1 MRSILYILFAVGG
14 VLVAIALSMV
24 LLDDEGEQQVKP
36 QSPSIEL
43 SKPSIELSKPAADK
57 VETMDASNY
66 SGTSLRPTDTTPAA
80 PLTIGLARVKP
91 DGAALFAGTAA
102 PNAKIRIFEG
112 NILLGETI
120 ANANGEW
127 LIVLE
132 KSLASGQHLISVAM
146 ERSDGTT
153 EMANRSL
160 AVEIYQDTESKPLVA
175 LLPETATEVPVL
187 IQSPDDVDKS
197 KSAASASEVTAS
209 EATASEVTASEAAAS
224 EVTTSEVT
232 ASEVTASEA
241 TASEAAASEAA
252 ASEVT
257 ASEVTASEAIVADP
271 AKADAAMHETA
282 EPAPAKTQAN
292 SQIEASQIAAL
303 APSAIVWRDA
313 SRILIS
319 GTSRGG
325 VRVTVNDARGQF
337 GEALVLADGAWQV
350 AGSLDMDIAVNQL
363 RFALFDYAN
372 QIIARY
378 DLPVKARDLAKGQ
391 DGSPLVVVNKGDML
405 WRIAYHQL
413 GEGVKYVDI
422 VRRNQQD
429 IADPDLIYPKQI
441 FAVPQSS
448 ATTSDKN

>member
-24 LLDDEGEQQVKP
+24 LLDDEGDQQVQP
-36 QSPSIEL
+36 QSPSIEM
-43 SKPSIELSKPAADK
+43 SQPAADK
-57 VETMDASNY
+57 AEASDKD
-66 SGTSLRPTDTTPAA
+66 SGTSLQPPNATPAA
-80 PLTIGLARVKP
+80 PLTIDLARVKP
-91 DGAALFAGTAA
+91 DGAAVFAGTAA

-112 NILLGETI
+112 DILLGETI

-127 LIVLE
+127 VIVLE
-132 KSLASGQHLISVAM
+132 KSLAAGQHLISVAM

-153 EMANRSL
+153 EMADRSL
-160 AVEIYQDTESKPLVA
+160 AVEIYQDTETKPLVA

-187 IQSPDDVDKS
+187 IQSPDDVDKT
-197 KSAASASEVTAS
+197 KSAATAS
-209 EATASEVTASEAAAS
+209 EATASGT
-224 EVTTSEVT
+224 
-232 ASEVTASEA
+232 
-241 TASEAAASEAA
+241 
-252 ASEVT
+252 
-257 ASEVTASEAIVADP
+257 IVAD
-271 AKADAAMHETA
+271 AAEA
-282 EPAPAKTQAN
+282 APAKPQAK
-292 SQIEASQIAAL
+292 SQIAASQIAAL

-325 VRVTVNDARGQF
+325 VRVTVNDAKGQF

-350 AGSLDMDIAVNQL
+350 AGSLDMDIAVNHL
-363 RFALFDYAN
+363 RFALFDDAN

-378 DLPVKARDLAKGQ
+378 DLPIKARDLAKGQ

-448 ATTSDKN
+448 ATASDKN

>member
-24 LLDDEGEQQVKP
+24 LLDDESEQQVQP
-36 QSPSIEL
+36 QS
-43 SKPSIELSKPAADK
+43 PSIELSKPAADK
-57 VETMDASNY
+57 AETSDAGKD
-66 SGTSLRPTDTTPAA
+66 SGTSLRLTDATPTA
-80 PLTIGLARVKP
+80 PLTIDLARVKP
-91 DGAALFAGTAA
+91 DGAAVFAGTAA

-112 NILLGETI
+112 DILLGETI

-127 LIVLE
+127 VIVLE
-132 KSLASGQHLISVAM
+132 KSLAAGQHLISVAM

-153 EMANRSL
+153 EMADRSL
-160 AVEIYQDTESKPLVA
+160 AVEIYQDTETKPLVA

-187 IQSPDDVDKS
+187 IQSPDDVDKA
-197 KSAASASEVTAS
+197 KPAAS
-209 EATASEVTASEAAAS
+209 
-224 EVTTSEVT
+224 
-232 ASEVTASEA
+232 
-241 TASEAAASEAA
+241 
-252 ASEVT
+252 
-257 ASEVTASEAIVADP
+257 ASEAIVADA
-271 AKADAAMHETA
+271 AKADATMSETA
-282 EPAPAKTQAN
+282 AAAPGKAEAN
-292 SQIEASQIAAL
+292 SQIAASQIAAL

-325 VRVTVNDARGQF
+325 VRVAVNDAKGQF

-363 RFALFDYAN
+363 RFALFDDAN

-391 DGSPLVVVNKGDML
+391 DGSPLVVGNKGDML

-429 IADPDLIYPKQI
+429 IADPDLIFPKQI

-448 ATTSDKN
+448 VTASDKIR

>member
-24 LLDDEGEQQVKP
+24 LLDDEGDQQVQP

-43 SKPSIELSKPAADK
+43 SQPAADK
-57 VETMDASNY
+57 AETSDKD
-66 SGTSLRPTDTTPAA
+66 SGTSLQPPNATPAA
-80 PLTIGLARVKP
+80 PLTIDLARVKP
-91 DGAALFAGTAA
+91 DGAAVFAGTAA

-112 NILLGETI
+112 DILLGETI

-127 LIVLE
+127 VIVLE
-132 KSLASGQHLISVAM
+132 KSLAAGQHLISVAM

-153 EMANRSL
+153 EMADRSL
-160 AVEIYQDTESKPLVA
+160 AVEIYQDTETKPLVA

-187 IQSPDDVDKS
+187 IQSPDDVDKA
-197 KSAASASEVTAS
+197 KLAA
-209 EATASEVTASEAAAS
+209 
-224 EVTTSEVT
+224 
-232 ASEVTASEA
+232 TASEA
-241 TASEAAASEAA
+241 TASEATASEA
-252 ASEVT
+252 
-257 ASEVTASEAIVADP
+257 TASEAIVVDP
-271 AKADAAMHETA
+271 AKADAAMPETA
-282 EPAPAKTQAN
+282 AAAPGKAQAN
-292 SQIEASQIAAL
+292 SQIAASQIAAL

-325 VRVTVNDARGQF
+325 VRVAVNDAKGQF

-363 RFALFDYAN
+363 RFALFDDAN

-448 ATTSDKN
+448 ATASDKN

>member
-24 LLDDEGEQQVKP
+24 LLDDESEQQVQP
-36 QSPSIEL
+36 QS
-43 SKPSIELSKPAADK
+43 PSIELSKPAADK
-57 VETMDASNY
+57 AETSDAGKD
-66 SGTSLRPTDTTPAA
+66 SGTSLRPTDATPTA
-80 PLTIGLARVKP
+80 PLTIDLARVKP
-91 DGAALFAGTAA
+91 DGAAVFAGTAA

-112 NILLGETI
+112 DILLGETI

-127 LIVLE
+127 VIVLE
-132 KSLASGQHLISVAM
+132 KSLAAGQHLISVAM

-153 EMANRSL
+153 EMADRSL
-160 AVEIYQDTESKPLVA
+160 AVEIYQDTETKPLVA

-187 IQSPDDVDKS
+187 IQSPDDVDKA
-197 KSAASASEVTAS
+197 KPAA
-209 EATASEVTASEAAAS
+209 
-224 EVTTSEVT
+224 
-232 ASEVTASEA
+232 
-241 TASEAAASEAA
+241 
-252 ASEVT
+252 
-257 ASEVTASEAIVADP
+257 TASEAIVADA
-271 AKADAAMHETA
+271 AKADATMSETA
-282 EPAPAKTQAN
+282 AAAPGKAEAN
-292 SQIEASQIAAL
+292 SQISASQIAAL

-325 VRVTVNDARGQF
+325 VRVAVNDAKGQF

-363 RFALFDYAN
+363 RFALFDDAN

-429 IADPDLIYPKQI
+429 IADPDLIFPKQI

-448 ATTSDKN
+448 VTASDKN

>member
-24 LLDDEGEQQVKP
+24 LLDDEGDQQVQP

-43 SKPSIELSKPAADK
+43 SQPAADK
-57 VETMDASNY
+57 AEASDKD
-66 SGTSLRPTDTTPAA
+66 SGTSLQPPNATPAA
-80 PLTIGLARVKP
+80 PLTIDLARVKP
-91 DGAALFAGTAA
+91 DGAAVFAGTAA

-112 NILLGETI
+112 DILLGETI

-127 LIVLE
+127 VIVLE
-132 KSLASGQHLISVAM
+132 KSLAAGQHLISVAM

-153 EMANRSL
+153 EMADRSL
-160 AVEIYQDTESKPLVA
+160 AVEIYQDTETKPLVA

-187 IQSPDDVDKS
+187 IQSPDDVDKT
-197 KSAASASEVTAS
+197 KSAATAS
-209 EATASEVTASEAAAS
+209 EATASGT
-224 EVTTSEVT
+224 
-232 ASEVTASEA
+232 
-241 TASEAAASEAA
+241 
-252 ASEVT
+252 
-257 ASEVTASEAIVADP
+257 IVAD
-271 AKADAAMHETA
+271 AAEA
-282 EPAPAKTQAN
+282 APAKPQAK
-292 SQIEASQIAAL
+292 SQIAASQIAAL

-325 VRVTVNDARGQF
+325 VRVTVNDAKGQF

-363 RFALFDYAN
+363 RFALFDDAN

-448 ATTSDKN
+448 ATASDKN

>member
-1 MRSILYILFAVGG
+1 VRSILYILFAVGG

-24 LLDDEGEQQVKP
+24 LLDDEGDQQVQP

-43 SKPSIELSKPAADK
+43 SQPAADK
-57 VETMDASNY
+57 AVTADKD
-66 SGTSLRPTDTTPAA
+66 SGTSLRPPNATPAA
-80 PLTIGLARVKP
+80 PLTIDLARVKP
-91 DGAALFAGTAA
+91 DGAAVFAGTAA

-112 NILLGETI
+112 DILLGETI
-120 ANANGEW
+120 TNANGEW
-127 LIVLE
+127 VIVLE
-132 KSLASGQHLISVAM
+132 KSLAAGQHLISVAM

-153 EMANRSL
+153 EMADRSL
-160 AVEIYQDTESKPLVA
+160 AVEIYQDTETKPLVA

-187 IQSPDDVDKS
+187 IQSPDDVDKA
-197 KSAASASEVTAS
+197 KPA
-209 EATASEVTASEAAAS
+209 ATASGS
-224 EVTTSEVT
+224 
-232 ASEVTASEA
+232 
-241 TASEAAASEAA
+241 
-252 ASEVT
+252 
-257 ASEVTASEAIVADP
+257 IVADA
-271 AKADAAMHETA
+271 AKADAAMLEKA
-282 EPAPAKTQAN
+282 EPAPAKPQAN
-292 SQIEASQIAAL
+292 NQIAASQIAAL

-325 VRVTVNDARGQF
+325 VRVAVNDAKGQF

-363 RFALFDYAN
+363 RFALFDDAN

-391 DGSPLVVVNKGDML
+391 DGSPLIVVNKGDML

-448 ATTSDKN
+448 ATASDKN

>member
-1 MRSILYILFAVGG
+1 VRSILYILFAVGG

-24 LLDDEGEQQVKP
+24 LLDDEGDQKVQP

-43 SKPSIELSKPAADK
+43 SQPAADK
-57 VETMDASNY
+57 AERSDKD
-66 SGTSLRPTDTTPAA
+66 SGTSLQPPNATPAA
-80 PLTIGLARVKP
+80 PLTIDLARVKP
-91 DGAALFAGTAA
+91 DGAAVFAGTAA

-112 NILLGETI
+112 DILLGETI

-127 LIVLE
+127 VIVLE
-132 KSLASGQHLISVAM
+132 KSLAAGQHLISVAM

-153 EMANRSL
+153 EMADRSL
-160 AVEIYQDTESKPLVA
+160 AVEIYQDTETKPLVA

-187 IQSPDDVDKS
+187 IQSPDDVDKT
-197 KSAASASEVTAS
+197 KSAATAS
-209 EATASEVTASEAAAS
+209 EATASGT
-224 EVTTSEVT
+224 
-232 ASEVTASEA
+232 
-241 TASEAAASEAA
+241 
-252 ASEVT
+252 
-257 ASEVTASEAIVADP
+257 IVAD
-271 AKADAAMHETA
+271 AAEA
-282 EPAPAKTQAN
+282 APAKPQAK
-292 SQIEASQIAAL
+292 SQIAASQIAAL

-325 VRVTVNDARGQF
+325 VRVTVNDAKGQF

-363 RFALFDYAN
+363 RFALFDDAN
-372 QIIARY
+372 QVIARY

-429 IADPDLIYPKQI
+429 ITDPDLIYPKQI

-448 ATTSDKN
+448 ATASDKN

>member
-24 LLDDEGEQQVKP
+24 LLDDESGQQVKP

-43 SKPSIELSKPAADK
+43 SKLAGDK
-57 VETMDASNY
+57 AKTPDASENN
-66 SGTSLRPTDTTPAA
+66 GTGLQPPNVTPTD
-80 PLTIGLARVKP
+80 PLTIDLARVKP
-91 DGAALFAGTAA
+91 DGSAVFAGTAA

-127 LIVLE
+127 VIVLE
-132 KSLASGQHLISVAM
+132 KSLAAGQHLISVSM
-146 ERSDGTT
+146 ERSDGKT
-153 EMANRSL
+153 EMADRSL
-160 AVEIYQDTESKPLVA
+160 AIEIYSDTETKPLVA
-175 LLPETATEVPVL
+175 LLPETASEVPVL
-187 IQSPDDVDKS
+187 IQSPDDSDTAKP
-197 KSAASASEVTAS
+197 AAAN
-209 EATASEVTASEAAAS
+209 SEAAM
-224 EVTTSEVT
+224 
-232 ASEVTASEA
+232 
-241 TASEAAASEAA
+241 
-252 ASEVT
+252 
-257 ASEVTASEAIVADP
+257 
-271 AKADAAMHETA
+271 ADAALPETTDA
-282 EPAPAKTQAN
+282 APTN
-292 SQIEASQIAAL
+292 SQAKSQIAAL

-325 VRVTVNDARGQF
+325 VRVTVNDAKGQF

-363 RFALFDYAN
+363 RFALFDDAN
-372 QIIARY
+372 QITARY
-378 DLPVKARDLAKGQ
+378 NLPIRARDLAKGK

-422 VRRNQQD
+422 VRRNKHD
-429 IADPDLIYPKQI
+429 ITNPDLIYPKQI
-441 FAVPQSS
+441 FAVPKSS
-448 ATTSDKN
+448 ATTSNKN

>member
-24 LLDDEGEQQVKP
+24 LLDDEGDQQVQP

-43 SKPSIELSKPAADK
+43 SQPAADK
-57 VETMDASNY
+57 AERSDKD
-66 SGTSLRPTDTTPAA
+66 SGTSLQPPNATPAA
-80 PLTIGLARVKP
+80 PLTIDLARVKP
-91 DGAALFAGTAA
+91 DGAAVFAGTAA
-102 PNAKIRIFEG
+102 PNTKIRIFEG
-112 NILLGETI
+112 DILLGETI

-127 LIVLE
+127 VIVLE
-132 KSLASGQHLISVAM
+132 KSLAAGQHLISVAM

-153 EMANRSL
+153 EMADRSL
-160 AVEIYQDTESKPLVA
+160 AVEIYQDTETKPLVA

-187 IQSPDDVDKS
+187 IQSPDDVDKT
-197 KSAASASEVTAS
+197 KSAATAS
-209 EATASEVTASEAAAS
+209 EATASGT
-224 EVTTSEVT
+224 
-232 ASEVTASEA
+232 
-241 TASEAAASEAA
+241 
-252 ASEVT
+252 
-257 ASEVTASEAIVADP
+257 IVAD
-271 AKADAAMHETA
+271 AAEA
-282 EPAPAKTQAN
+282 APAKPQAK
-292 SQIEASQIAAL
+292 SQIAASQIAAL

-313 SRILIS
+313 SRILMS

-325 VRVTVNDARGQF
+325 VRVTVNDAKGQF

-363 RFALFDYAN
+363 RFALFDDAN

-448 ATTSDKN
+448 ATASDKN

>member
-1 MRSILYILFAVGG
+1 VRSILYILFAVGG

-24 LLDDEGEQQVKP
+24 LLDDEGDQQVQP

-43 SKPSIELSKPAADK
+43 SQPAADK
-57 VETMDASNY
+57 AERSDKD
-66 SGTSLRPTDTTPAA
+66 SGTSLQPPNATPAA
-80 PLTIGLARVKP
+80 PLTIDLARVKP
-91 DGAALFAGTAA
+91 DGAAVFAGTAA
-102 PNAKIRIFEG
+102 PNTKIRIFEG
-112 NILLGETI
+112 DILLGETI

-127 LIVLE
+127 VIVLE
-132 KSLASGQHLISVAM
+132 KSLAAGQHLISVAM

-153 EMANRSL
+153 EMADRSL
-160 AVEIYQDTESKPLVA
+160 AVEIYQDTETKPLVA

-187 IQSPDDVDKS
+187 IQSPDDVDKA
-197 KSAASASEVTAS
+197 KLAA
-209 EATASEVTASEAAAS
+209 
-224 EVTTSEVT
+224 
-232 ASEVTASEA
+232 TASEA
-241 TASEAAASEAA
+241 TASEATASEA
-252 ASEVT
+252 
-257 ASEVTASEAIVADP
+257 TASEAIVVDP
-271 AKADAAMHETA
+271 AKADAAMPETA
-282 EPAPAKTQAN
+282 AAAPGKAQAN
-292 SQIEASQIAAL
+292 SQIAASQIAAL

-325 VRVTVNDARGQF
+325 VRVAVNDAKGQF

-363 RFALFDYAN
+363 RFALFDDAN

-391 DGSPLVVVNKGDML
+391 DGSPLIVVNKGDML

-448 ATTSDKN
+448 ATASDKN

>member
-24 LLDDEGEQQVKP
+24 LLDDEGDQQVNP
-36 QSPSIEL
+36 QS
-43 SKPSIELSKPAADK
+43 PSIELSKPAADK
-57 VETMDASNY
+57 AETLDASED
-66 SGTSLRPTDTTPAA
+66 SGTSLRPTDATPAA
-80 PLTIGLARVKP
+80 PLTIDLARVKP
-91 DGAALFAGTAA
+91 DGAAVFAGTAA

-112 NILLGETI
+112 DILLGETI

-127 LIVLE
+127 VIVLE
-132 KSLASGQHLISVAM
+132 KSLAAGQHLISVAM

-153 EMANRSL
+153 EMADRSL
-160 AVEIYQDTESKPLVA
+160 AVEIYQDTETKPLVA

-197 KSAASASEVTAS
+197 KLAAT
-209 EATASEVTASEAAAS
+209 
-224 EVTTSEVT
+224 
-232 ASEVTASEA
+232 
-241 TASEAAASEAA
+241 
-252 ASEVT
+252 
-257 ASEVTASEAIVADP
+257 
-271 AKADAAMHETA
+271 
-282 EPAPAKTQAN
+282 APAKLQAN
-292 SQIEASQIAAL
+292 SQIAAL

-319 GTSRGG
+319 GTARGG
-325 VRVTVNDARGQF
+325 VRVAVNDAKGQF

-350 AGSLDMDIAVNQL
+350 AGGLDMDIAVNHL
-363 RFALFDYAN
+363 RFALFDDAN

-422 VRRNQQD
+422 VRRNKQD
-429 IADPDLIYPKQI
+429 IVDPDLIFPKQI

-448 ATTSDKN
+448 TAASDKN

>member
-24 LLDDEGEQQVKP
+24 LLDDEGDQQVQP

-43 SKPSIELSKPAADK
+43 SQPAADK
-57 VETMDASNY
+57 AERSDKD
-66 SGTSLRPTDTTPAA
+66 SGTSLQPPNATPAA
-80 PLTIGLARVKP
+80 PLTIDLARVKP
-91 DGAALFAGTAA
+91 DGAAVFAGTAA
-102 PNAKIRIFEG
+102 PNTKIRIFEG
-112 NILLGETI
+112 DILLGETI

-127 LIVLE
+127 VIVLE
-132 KSLASGQHLISVAM
+132 KSLAAGQHLISVAM

-153 EMANRSL
+153 EMADRSL
-160 AVEIYQDTESKPLVA
+160 AVEIYQDTETKPLVA

-187 IQSPDDVDKS
+187 IQSPDDVDKA
-197 KSAASASEVTAS
+197 KLAA
-209 EATASEVTASEAAAS
+209 
-224 EVTTSEVT
+224 
-232 ASEVTASEA
+232 TASEA
-241 TASEAAASEAA
+241 TASEA
-252 ASEVT
+252 
-257 ASEVTASEAIVADP
+257 TASEAIVVDP
-271 AKADAAMHETA
+271 AKADAAMPETA
-282 EPAPAKTQAN
+282 AAAPGKAQAN
-292 SQIEASQIAAL
+292 SQIAASQIAAL

-325 VRVTVNDARGQF
+325 VRVAVNDAKGQF

-363 RFALFDYAN
+363 RFALFDDAN

-391 DGSPLVVVNKGDML
+391 DGSPLIVVNKGDML

-429 IADPDLIYPKQI
+429 ITDPDLIYPKQI

-448 ATTSDKN
+448 ATASDKN

>member
-1 MRSILYILFAVGG
+1 VRSILYILFAVGG

-24 LLDDEGEQQVKP
+24 LLDDEGDQQVNP
-36 QSPSIEL
+36 QS
-43 SKPSIELSKPAADK
+43 PSIELSKPAADK
-57 VETMDASNY
+57 AETLDASED
-66 SGTSLRPTDTTPAA
+66 SGTSLRPTDATPAA
-80 PLTIGLARVKP
+80 PLTIDLARVKP
-91 DGAALFAGTAA
+91 DGAAVFAGTAA

-112 NILLGETI
+112 DILLGETI

-127 LIVLE
+127 VIVLE
-132 KSLASGQHLISVAM
+132 KSLAAGQHLISVAM

-153 EMANRSL
+153 EMADRSL
-160 AVEIYQDTESKPLVA
+160 AVEIYQDTETKPLVA

-187 IQSPDDVDKS
+187 IQSPDDVDKT
-197 KSAASASEVTAS
+197 KSAATAS
-209 EATASEVTASEAAAS
+209 EATASGT
-224 EVTTSEVT
+224 
-232 ASEVTASEA
+232 
-241 TASEAAASEAA
+241 
-252 ASEVT
+252 
-257 ASEVTASEAIVADP
+257 IVAD
-271 AKADAAMHETA
+271 AAEA
-282 EPAPAKTQAN
+282 APAKPQAK
-292 SQIEASQIAAL
+292 SQIAASQIAAL

-319 GTSRGG
+319 GTARGG
-325 VRVTVNDARGQF
+325 VRVAVNDAKGQF

-363 RFALFDYAN
+363 RFALFDDAN

-448 ATTSDKN
+448 ATASDKN

>member
-24 LLDDEGEQQVKP
+24 LLDDESEQQVQP
-36 QSPSIEL
+36 QS
-43 SKPSIELSKPAADK
+43 PSIELSKPAADK
-57 VETMDASNY
+57 AETSDAGKD
-66 SGTSLRPTDTTPAA
+66 SGTSLRPTDATPTA
-80 PLTIGLARVKP
+80 PLTIDLARVKP
-91 DGAALFAGTAA
+91 DGAAVFAGTAA

-112 NILLGETI
+112 DILLGETI

-127 LIVLE
+127 VIVLE
-132 KSLASGQHLISVAM
+132 KSLAAGQHLISVAM

-153 EMANRSL
+153 EMADRSL
-160 AVEIYQDTESKPLVA
+160 AVEIYQDTETKPLVA

-187 IQSPDDVDKS
+187 IQSPDDVDKA
-197 KSAASASEVTAS
+197 KSAA
-209 EATASEVTASEAAAS
+209 
-224 EVTTSEVT
+224 
-232 ASEVTASEA
+232 
-241 TASEAAASEAA
+241 
-252 ASEVT
+252 
-257 ASEVTASEAIVADP
+257 TASEAIVADA
-271 AKADAAMHETA
+271 AKADATMSETA
-282 EPAPAKTQAN
+282 AAAPGKAEAN
-292 SQIEASQIAAL
+292 SQISASQIAAL

-325 VRVTVNDARGQF
+325 VRVAVNDAKGQF

-363 RFALFDYAN
+363 RFALFDDAN

-429 IADPDLIYPKQI
+429 IADPDLIFPKQI

-448 ATTSDKN
+448 VTASDKN

>member
-24 LLDDEGEQQVKP
+24 LLDDEGDQQVQP

-43 SKPSIELSKPAADK
+43 SQPAADK
-57 VETMDASNY
+57 AETSDKD
-66 SGTSLRPTDTTPAA
+66 SGTSLQPPNATPAA
-80 PLTIGLARVKP
+80 PLTIDLARVKP
-91 DGAALFAGTAA
+91 DGAAVFAGTAA

-112 NILLGETI
+112 DILLGETI

-127 LIVLE
+127 VIVLE
-132 KSLASGQHLISVAM
+132 KSLAAGQHLISVAM

-153 EMANRSL
+153 EMADRSL
-160 AVEIYQDTESKPLVA
+160 AVEIYQDTETKPLVA

-187 IQSPDDVDKS
+187 IQSPDDVDKA
-197 KSAASASEVTAS
+197 KPAA
-209 EATASEVTASEAAAS
+209 
-224 EVTTSEVT
+224 
-232 ASEVTASEA
+232 
-241 TASEAAASEAA
+241 
-252 ASEVT
+252 
-257 ASEVTASEAIVADP
+257 TASEAIVADA
-271 AKADAAMHETA
+271 AKADAHARKA
-282 EPAPAKTQAN
+282 EAAPAKPQAK
-292 SQIEASQIAAL
+292 SQIAASQIAAL

-325 VRVTVNDARGQF
+325 VRVTVNDAKGQF

-363 RFALFDYAN
+363 RFALFDDAN

-422 VRRNQQD
+422 VRRNKQD

-448 ATTSDKN
+448 ATASDKN

>member
-1 MRSILYILFAVGG
+1 MRSMLYILFAVGG

-24 LLDDEGEQQVKP
+24 LLDDEGGQQVKP

-43 SKPSIELSKPAADK
+43 SQSAIDK
-57 VETMDASNY
+57 AETPDARKDSD
-66 SGTSLRPTDTTPAA
+66 TSLQQPDVTPAA
-80 PLTIGLARVKP
+80 PLTIDLARVKP
-91 DGAALFAGTAA
+91 DGAAVFAGTAA
-102 PNAKIRIFEG
+102 ANAKIRIFEG
-112 NILLGETI
+112 DILLGETV

-127 LIVLE
+127 VIVLE
-132 KSLASGQHLISVAM
+132 KSLAAGQHLISVAM

-153 EMANRSL
+153 EMADRSL
-160 AVEIYQDTESKPLVA
+160 AVEIYQDTETKPLVA

-187 IQSPDDVDKS
+187 IQSPDDVDKA
-197 KSAASASEVTAS
+197 KLAA
-209 EATASEVTASEAAAS
+209 
-224 EVTTSEVT
+224 
-232 ASEVTASEA
+232 TASEA
-241 TASEAAASEAA
+241 TASEATASEA
-252 ASEVT
+252 
-257 ASEVTASEAIVADP
+257 TASEAIVVDP
-271 AKADAAMHETA
+271 AKADAAMPETA
-282 EPAPAKTQAN
+282 AAAPGKAQAN
-292 SQIEASQIAAL
+292 SQIAASQIAAL

-325 VRVTVNDARGQF
+325 VRVAVNDAKGQF

-363 RFALFDYAN
+363 RFALFDDAN

-448 ATTSDKN
+448 ATASDKN

>member
-24 LLDDEGEQQVKP
+24 LLDDEGDQQVQP

-43 SKPSIELSKPAADK
+43 SQPAADK
-57 VETMDASNY
+57 AERSDKD
-66 SGTSLRPTDTTPAA
+66 SGTSLQPPNATPAA
-80 PLTIGLARVKP
+80 PLTIDLARVKP
-91 DGAALFAGTAA
+91 DGAAVFAGTAA
-102 PNAKIRIFEG
+102 PNTKIRIFEG
-112 NILLGETI
+112 DILLGETI

-127 LIVLE
+127 VIVLE
-132 KSLASGQHLISVAM
+132 KSLAAGQHLISVAM

-153 EMANRSL
+153 EMADRSL
-160 AVEIYQDTESKPLVA
+160 AVEIYQDTETKPLVA

-187 IQSPDDVDKS
+187 IQSPDDVDKA
-197 KSAASASEVTAS
+197 KLAA
-209 EATASEVTASEAAAS
+209 
-224 EVTTSEVT
+224 
-232 ASEVTASEA
+232 TASEA
-241 TASEAAASEAA
+241 TASEATASEA
-252 ASEVT
+252 T
-257 ASEVTASEAIVADP
+257 ASEATASEAIVVDP
-271 AKADAAMHETA
+271 AKADAAMPETA
-282 EPAPAKTQAN
+282 AAAPGKAQAN
-292 SQIEASQIAAL
+292 SQIAASQIAAL

-325 VRVTVNDARGQF
+325 VRVTVNDAKGQF

-363 RFALFDYAN
+363 RFALFDDAN

-391 DGSPLVVVNKGDML
+391 DGSPLIVVNKGDML

-429 IADPDLIYPKQI
+429 ITDPDLIYPKQI

-448 ATTSDKN
+448 ATASDKN

>member
-1 MRSILYILFAVGG
+1 VRSILYILFAVGG

-24 LLDDEGEQQVKP
+24 LLDDEGDQQVQP

-43 SKPSIELSKPAADK
+43 SQPAADK
-57 VETMDASNY
+57 AETPDKD
-66 SGTSLRPTDTTPAA
+66 SGTSLQPPNATPAA
-80 PLTIGLARVKP
+80 PLTIDLARVKP
-91 DGAALFAGTAA
+91 DGAAVFAGMAA

-112 NILLGETI
+112 DILLGETI
-120 ANANGEW
+120 TNANGEW
-127 LIVLE
+127 VIVLE
-132 KSLASGQHLISVAM
+132 KSLAAGQHLISVAM

-153 EMANRSL
+153 EMADRSL
-160 AVEIYQDTESKPLVA
+160 AVEIYQDTETKPLVA

-187 IQSPDDVDKS
+187 IQSPDDVDKA
-197 KSAASASEVTAS
+197 KPA
-209 EATASEVTASEAAAS
+209 ATASGS
-224 EVTTSEVT
+224 
-232 ASEVTASEA
+232 
-241 TASEAAASEAA
+241 
-252 ASEVT
+252 
-257 ASEVTASEAIVADP
+257 IVADA
-271 AKADAAMHETA
+271 AKADAATLETA
-282 EPAPAKTQAN
+282 EPAPAKPQAN
-292 SQIEASQIAAL
+292 NQIAASQIAAL

-325 VRVTVNDARGQF
+325 VRVAVNDAKGQF

-363 RFALFDYAN
+363 RFALFDDAN

-429 IADPDLIYPKQI
+429 IADPDLIFPKQI

-448 ATTSDKN
+448 ATASDKN

>member
-24 LLDDEGEQQVKP
+24 LLDNESEQQVQP
-36 QSPSIEL
+36 QS
-43 SKPSIELSKPAADK
+43 PSIELSKPAADK
-57 VETMDASNY
+57 AETSDAGKD
-66 SGTSLRPTDTTPAA
+66 SGTSLRPTDATPTA
-80 PLTIGLARVKP
+80 PLTIDLARVKP
-91 DGAALFAGTAA
+91 DGAAVFAGTAA

-112 NILLGETI
+112 DILLGETI

-127 LIVLE
+127 VIVLE
-132 KSLASGQHLISVAM
+132 KSLAAGQHLISVAM

-153 EMANRSL
+153 EMADRSL
-160 AVEIYQDTESKPLVA
+160 AVEIYQDTETKPLVA

-187 IQSPDDVDKS
+187 IQSPDDVDKA
-197 KSAASASEVTAS
+197 KPAA
-209 EATASEVTASEAAAS
+209 
-224 EVTTSEVT
+224 
-232 ASEVTASEA
+232 
-241 TASEAAASEAA
+241 
-252 ASEVT
+252 
-257 ASEVTASEAIVADP
+257 TASEAIVADA
-271 AKADAAMHETA
+271 AKADATMSETA
-282 EPAPAKTQAN
+282 AAAPGKAEAN
-292 SQIEASQIAAL
+292 SQISASQIAAL

-325 VRVTVNDARGQF
+325 VRVTVNDAKGQF

-363 RFALFDYAN
+363 RFALFDDAN

-429 IADPDLIYPKQI
+429 IADPDLIFPKQI

-448 ATTSDKN
+448 VTASDKN